1 MALVITIDNAYELK
15 KRFEAANRDYF
26 TIEACEEL
34 IELFNMDGENAEL
47 DIIAICCDFTEETP
61 EYIIDNYD
69 NIEEIAEARGEDGE
83 IDMEKLMDALN
94 YHTYAANLGNGYI
107 LYQNF

>member
-1 MALVITIDNAYELK
+1 MALVITIDNPYELK

-26 TIEACEEL
+26 TIEACETL
-34 IELFNMDGENAEL
+34 IEMFEEYGENIEL
-47 DIIAICCDFTEETP
+47 DIVAICCDYTEETP

-69 NIEEIAEARGEDGE
+69 NIEEIAEARDEDGE
-83 IDMEKLMDALN
+83 IDIEKLMNALN
-94 YHTYAANLGNGYI
+94 YHTYAVELSNGNI

>member
-1 MALVITIDNAYELK
+1 MALVITINDAYELK

-26 TIEACEEL
+26 TVEACDEL
-34 IELFNMDGENAEL
+34 IELFNMDGENVEL

-69 NIEEIAEARGEDGE
+69 NIEEIAAARDEDGG
-83 IDMEKLMDALN
+83 IDMERLMEALN
-94 YHTYAANLGNGYI
+94 YYTYAANLGNGNI